1 MFSVINNMQGD
12 QIFIRLFFLC
22 FECLKKSFLQ
32 KKVFPL
38 FILLGYIWARVEI
51 FNTKLT
57 IFMVDFVH
65 LHVHSDYST
74 LDGAQKVSTIVDN
87 AKEMGFP
94 AVAITDHGNMFSA
107 IELANRAKSAGI
119 KPIFGCELYVAQG
132 SRHDRISIRKDEGKY
147 FHLVVLAMNEV
158 GYFNLVKLSSAGYL
172 DGFYY
177 KPRVDKELLRKHS
190 EGLIALSACIQ
201 GEAAVAARK
210 KTYEDAKK
218 IALEYSD
225 IFDGRF
231 YLELQRHGMVEE
243 DIVNDAFIKISQ
255 ETGIPL
261 VCTNDAHYAKQ
272 EHYEAHDAL
281 LCIGTMNLIS
291 DEKRMRYPNDQF
303 YYKSYAEMA
312 ELFKDVPEALS
323 NTIKIAEQCNY
334 FPLPEKTVYH
344 LPNFPIP
351 DNVGTTDPDE
361 YLRILVLKGLK
372 EKLGED
378 LSEKVMDRMDYEL
391 SVIKKMGF
399 PGYFLITQDFV
410 RWAKNEGIPVGP
422 GRGSAAGSIVAYGL
436 DITAINPLDYDLFFE
451 RFLNPERITMPDID
465 IDFCYERRL
474 DVIDYIKDFYGENSV
489 TQIITFGR
497 MKAKAVVRDIARVM
511 GMPYA
516 VGDQF
521 AKAIPV
527 EAKKLKDAEELNKDL
542 QKLIH
547 ENEDYEKLWEMAKVL
562 EGMNRQVGIHAAGV
576 VIAPDDLLNYVPLFK
591 STKDDITTQFDMG
604 CLEQVGMLKVDFLGL
619 RTLTVMKHTMA
630 LLKRRGIEF
639 DINKIPLDDK
649 EVFKLFSEGKT
660 FGLFQ
665 FESAGM
671 REYLKQLK
679 PSALDD
685 LVAMNAL
692 YRPGPMENIPTYI
705 NRKNG
710 KQKIEYL
717 HPLLEPIL
725 KNTYGIIVYQEQ
737 VMQVASDIAGFPLSK
752 ADTLRRAMGKKK
764 LEVMTKLGAEFVKGC
779 KKNGL
784 TEKTANELY
793 ELLIKFANYGFNKSH
808 SVAYAYIAY
817 QTGYLKAHYP
827 AEFMAAN
834 LTSERG
840 EIKRVVELVNEAKN
854 IDITVLPPNVNTST
868 AYFSVLDGDITY
880 GLSALKSIGEKAASE
895 IERVRKAGKEFS
907 SIFDFA
913 SRVDLRIVNRKT
925 FEALIYAGA
934 MDSLTG
940 NRSQKFKAI
949 DIALKYGQR
958 IQDEKAA
965 AQVSLFGSSTGQVIM
980 NEPELEELN
989 DWDSQEK
996 LEKEKEYIGFYLTG
1010 HPLEKFKDELE
1021 AFSNEYVLDDL
1032 DGALPDKIKIG
1043 GMVKNFTVAYDK
1055 KNKQYARFKLES
1067 LKNEITVLA
1076 FRSYADNKDLLQED
1090 SKIFID
1096 GTLKIDRERDNQIT
1110 VFLNSAM
1117 PLSNIREKM
1126 IKTVHVRFM
1135 HNEQFEI
1142 KQNKVKD
1149 IIKQYPGN
1157 KRFYIHLNYEDSRDP
1172 LDFVAG
1178 FGVNAARDMIEKLR
1192 KILGIR
1198 NVWLK

>member
-1 MFSVINNMQGD
+1 MAN
-12 QIFIRLFFLC
+12 
-22 FECLKKSFLQ
+22 
-32 KKVFPL
+32 
-38 FILLGYIWARVEI
+38 
-51 FNTKLT
+51 
-57 IFMVDFVH
+57 FVH

-74 LDGAQKVSTIVDN
+74 LDGAQKVSTIVKN
-87 AKEMGFP
+87 AKELGFP
-94 AVAITDHGNMFSA
+94 AVAITDHGNMFAA

-119 KPIFGCELYVAQG
+119 KPIFGCELYVAKG
-132 SRHDRISIRKDEGKY
+132 SRHDRISIREDEGKY

-172 DGFYY
+172 EGFYY
-177 KPRVDKELLRKHS
+177 KPRVDKELLRAHS

-210 KTYEDAKK
+210 KSYEDAKK
-218 IALEYSD
+218 IALEYKD

-231 YLELQRHGMVEE
+231 YLELQRHGMVEQ

-272 EHYEAHDAL
+272 KHYEAHDAL
-281 LCIGTMNLIS
+281 LCIGTGNYIS

-303 YYKSYAEMA
+303 YYKSYEEMA
-312 ELFKDVPEALS
+312 ELFKDVPEALA
-323 NTIKIAEQCNY
+323 NTVKIANQCNY
-334 FPLPEKTVYH
+334 VPLPEKTIYH

-351 DNVGTTDPDE
+351 DNVGTKDPDE
-361 YLRILVLKGLK
+361 YLKILVLKGLK

-378 LSEKVMDRMDYEL
+378 LSEKVMDRTNYEL

-410 RWAKNEGIPVGP
+410 RWAKEEGIPVGP

-436 DITAINPLDYDLFFE
+436 DITAINPLDYDLLFE

-474 DVIDYIKDFYGENSV
+474 DVIDYIKDFYGEDSV

-497 MKAKAVVRDIARVM
+497 MKAKAVVRDVARVM
-511 GMPYA
+511 GMPYS
-516 VGDQF
+516 VGDDF
-521 AKAIPV
+521 AKAIPI
-527 EAKKLKDAEELNKDL
+527 EAKNLKEAEKLNKDL

-547 ENEDYEKLWEMAKVL
+547 QNEDHEKLWEIANVL
-562 EGMNRQVGIHAAGV
+562 EGMNRQVGTHAAGV
-576 VIAPDDLLNYVPLFK
+576 VIAPDDLMNYIPLFK
-591 STKDDITTQFDMG
+591 SSKGDITTQFDMD

-630 LLKRRGIEF
+630 LLKLRGIEV
-639 DINKIPLDDK
+639 DINNIPLDDE
-649 EVFKLFSEGKT
+649 EVFKLFSAGKT

-665 FESAGM
+665 FESGGM

-679 PSALDD
+679 PTALDD

-705 NRKNG
+705 NRKHG

-737 VMQVASDIAGFPLSK
+737 VMQIASDLGGFPLSK
-752 ADTLRRAMGKKK
+752 ADNLRRAMGKKK
-764 LEVMTKLGAEFVKGC
+764 REAMTKMGAEFIKGC

-784 TEKTANELY
+784 TEETADELY
-793 ELLIKFANYGFNKSH
+793 KLLIKFANYGFNKSH

-834 LTSERG
+834 LSSERG

-854 IDITVLPPNVNTST
+854 IDIKVLSPNVNTST
-868 AYFSVLDGDITY
+868 SYFSVLNGDITY
-880 GLSALKSIGEKAASE
+880 GLSALKAIGEKAAAE
-895 IERVRKAGKEFS
+895 IERARKAGENFS
-907 SIFDFA
+907 TIFDFA
-913 SRVDLRIVNRKT
+913 SRVDLHMVNRRT
-925 FEALIYAGA
+925 LEALIYAGA
-934 MDSLTG
+934 MDFLAG
-940 NRSQKFKAI
+940 NRSQKFGAI
-949 DIALKYGQR
+949 DLALKYGQR
-958 IQDEKAA
+958 VQDEKRA
-965 AQVSLFGSSTGQVIM
+965 AQVSLFGSSTGQIII
-980 NEPELEELN
+980 NEPELEDLP
-989 DWDSQEK
+989 DWDSQVK

-1010 HPLEKFKDELE
+1010 HPLEKFKDELN
-1021 AFSNEYVLDDL
+1021 AFSNEYVLDEL
-1032 DGALPDKIKIG
+1032 DRPLPDKIKIG

-1055 KNKQYARFKLES
+1055 KNNQYARFKLES

-1076 FRSYADNKDLLQED
+1076 FKSYANHKDLLQED

-1096 GTLKIDRERDNQIT
+1096 GTLKIDRERDNQVT

-1126 IKTVHVRFM
+1126 IKMVNVRFVYDD
-1135 HNEQFEI
+1135 QFEK
-1142 KQNKVKD
+1142 KQDKVKE

-1192 KILGIR
+1192 EILGTG
-1198 NVWLK
+1198 NVWLE